1 MFKDLKQLF
10 QPKNKDLRH
19 RIYFTLAV
27 LTIFV
32 IGTAVEVPGTQ
43 GITKN
48 LGFLELLN
56 VMSGGSLRNFSIF
69 ALGVSPYISAS
80 IIVQLLQ
87 MDIIPYFSDLA
98 KQGHAGQQKLNQIT
112 RYLGIFFGFIQGY
125 AMSFYFLG
133 SQNGILANMKVAL
146 ILTAGT
152 AFLMWLAD
160 QVTQKGIGNGMSL
173 IIMAGIVISL
183 PNMMITAFNTLV
195 SFGTTKAVAVGIAS
209 FLLFLLVYLIV
220 VVGIIYIEGA
230 ERRINIQY
238 ANKSTASLGK
248 QTYMPIKINSAGVIP
263 VIFASTLLSIPST
276 IAQFIN
282 KEGFTNFVNNYL
294 DYTKPVGF
302 IIFIVLIFF
311 FAYFYTFIQ
320 LKPDDIAK
328 NLKDNG
334 GYVPG
339 VKPGESTSK
348 YFSKIISRL
357 TIAGALFLTVI
368 AALPILVSAFTS
380 LPSNVSI
387 GGTSLLIVVGVAIE
401 TYKQLESSLL
411 SRNYSTNKNY
421 RRVRR

>member
-1 MFKDLKQLF
+1 
-10 QPKNKDLRH
+10 
-19 RIYFTLAV
+19 
-27 LTIFV
+27 
-32 IGTAVEVPGTQ
+32 
-43 GITKN
+43 
-48 LGFLELLN
+48 
-56 VMSGGSLRNFSIF
+56 
-69 ALGVSPYISAS
+69 
-80 IIVQLLQ
+80 
-87 MDIIPYFSDLA
+87 
-98 KQGHAGQQKLNQIT
+98 
-112 RYLGIFFGFIQGY
+112 
-125 AMSFYFLG
+125 
-133 SQNGILANMKVAL
+133 
-146 ILTAGT
+146 
-152 AFLMWLAD
+152 
-160 QVTQKGIGNGMSL
+160 MSL

-230 ERRINIQY
+230 ERRIKIQY

-357 TIAGALFLTVI
+357 TIAGALFLTII